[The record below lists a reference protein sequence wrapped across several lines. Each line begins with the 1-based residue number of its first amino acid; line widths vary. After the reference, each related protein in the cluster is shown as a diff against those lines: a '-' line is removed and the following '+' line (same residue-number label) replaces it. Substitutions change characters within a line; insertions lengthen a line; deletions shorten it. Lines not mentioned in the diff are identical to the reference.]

1 MLTVKARL
9 LGILQTICDRL
20 LLPPGASARE
30 QEAAIRDA
38 YALAHEALGL
48 RAVFDSE
55 DDEAH
60 EAYFAELPD

>member
-9 LGILQTICDRL
+9 LAVLQAICDRL
-20 LLPPGASARE
+20 LLAPEASR
-30 QEAAIRDA
+30 QERDDAIRDA
-38 YALAHEALGL
+38 YALAHDALGL

-55 DDEAH
+55 DDMEH